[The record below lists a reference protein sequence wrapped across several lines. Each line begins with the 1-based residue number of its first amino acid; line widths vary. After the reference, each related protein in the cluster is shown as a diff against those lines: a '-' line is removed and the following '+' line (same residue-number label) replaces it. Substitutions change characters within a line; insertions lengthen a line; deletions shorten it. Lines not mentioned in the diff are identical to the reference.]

1 MDEENLNSII
11 IIQPTPKDGFNYT
24 RVLVL
29 EKRFKP
35 FFLKIPSDPVEDML
49 HVHHR
54 GTLTKAQKHFIL
66 LPLQVELVHFQKGF
80 KFLPVNVV

>member
-1 MDEENLNSII
+1 MALITLEYLFWK
-11 IIQPTPKDGFNYT
+11 KDSSNFFN
-24 RVLVL
+24 
-29 EKRFKP
+29 
-35 FFLKIPSDPVEDML
+35 PSDAIEDML